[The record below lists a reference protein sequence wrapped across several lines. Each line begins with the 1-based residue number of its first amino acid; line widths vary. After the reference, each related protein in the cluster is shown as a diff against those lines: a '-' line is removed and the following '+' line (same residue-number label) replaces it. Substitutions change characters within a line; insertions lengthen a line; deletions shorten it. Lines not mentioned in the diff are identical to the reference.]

1 MKPRLKT
8 KAEKQ
13 YDSKMLDESKDELV
27 KLASEFA
34 SEFTE
39 CDGDVFYSTY
49 QKFTNAN
56 WKYTQAMD
64 VIKMTKVGE
73 CWDYDQG
80 ITGEFKYRDM
90 K

>member
-1 MKPRLKT
+1 MKTRLKN
-8 KAEKQ
+8 KAEKE
-13 YDSKMLDESKDELV
+13 YDSKMFDESKEELV

-34 SEFTE
+34 SEFSE

-56 WKYTQAMD
+56 WKYTQARD

-73 CWDYDQG
+73 CWDYENG
-80 ITGEFKYRDM
+80 ITGEFRYHGI
-90 K
+90 